1 MIDIETLELIAALVE
16 VGALDDAKEW
26 AADLIDNTSPE
37 DLCAVTDCTDVLDS
51 YPHSVAVAKLRA
63 QWQTDTAHRDII
75 TYCVAESD
83 DRRYDPAR
91 QAEATHS
98 DKIAKRFNQL
108 AARVEDGTLDRTLD
122 TADDWRKEL
131 WKLDRLA
138 ARDRHPVATHD
149 EQQSHPGAVT
159 SRQYREATPRDL
171 RDTPPADVQ
180 RATAA
185 YVHTLAP
192 ELRRKPRP
200 DAVEPKDVT
209 DYLAT
214 FRSWHAV
221 EEREPRDLD
230 DSLGY
235 AIDYDHAAE
244 RPFQGTPCVSCWTE
258 RMPRENAA
266 GSKLARHDDGLCSEC
281 RERGHHGIT
290 PERVTQARTHARRRL
305 PAHANRTA
313 ADLVA
318 PCAAVAQHYPP
329 AAAMNWTRAYWQT
342 HRSRRP
348 FVQQWAT
355 EHFAPAPAAAVTATP
370 EETYR
375 DAANAALRRSAERRT
390 AEHHARAFQD
400 AVIARRVAH
409 ADTTQRHADE
419 QNPPTITTLAAA

>member
-1 MIDIETLELIAALVE
+1 MIDIETLEVIATLVE
-16 VGALDDAKEW
+16 VGALDEAKEW
-26 AADLIDNTSPE
+26 AADLIDHTSPE
-37 DLCAVTDCTDVLDS
+37 DLCAVTDCTDILDS

-63 QWQTDTAHRDII
+63 QWHAETARRDII

-98 DKIAKRFNQL
+98 DKIEKRFDQL
-108 AARVEDGTLDRTLD
+108 AARVEDETLVTV
-122 TADDWRKEL
+122 DDWRKEL

-138 ARDRHPVATHD
+138 TRDPHPVATRD
-149 EQQSHPGAVT
+149 EQQTRSDAVT
-159 SRQYREATPRDL
+159 SRQYRDATPRDL
-171 RDTPPADVQ
+171 RDTAPSDVQ

-214 FRSWHAV
+214 FRSWYAV

-244 RPFQGTPCVSCWTE
+244 RPFHGTPCVSCWTE

-290 PERVTQARTHARRRL
+290 PERITHARTHTRRRL
-305 PAHANRTA
+305 SAHANRTA

-329 AAAMNWTRAYWQT
+329 AAAMNWARAYWHT
-342 HRSRRP
+342 HRNRRP

-355 EHFAPAPAAAVTATP
+355 EHFAPAPAAVPATP
-370 EETYR
+370 QDIYR
-375 DAANAALRRSAERRT
+375 DAASAALRRSADRRT
-390 AEHHARAFQD
+390 AERHARAFQD
-400 AVIARRVAH
+400 ALIARRAEL
-409 ADTTQRHADE
+409 ADTATQCHADE
-419 QNPPTITTLAAA
+419 QEQAPVAEVPAAA